1 MQYRRLTAGR
11 PVRPVLAMF
20 RPRVARHRLRPSH
33 LAGMSR
39 AAASARALHVRTRH
53 LEARIARLD
62 CYARCVAH
70 DLRGPVG
77 GMAGLCELA
86 MQALHQGDA
95 AKAAHLLDAV
105 CQNGGKLLGT
115 IDDLMVL
122 ARAGIPGR
130 HASLSRVD
138 LAHCVQEAAELVQL
152 SQGAGERPRAL
163 ELTLHSLPPVAG
175 HRGLL
180 RQLFVNLIGNAVKFS
195 RHADGPRIQVG
206 CMHRADGAVIFVRD
220 NGIGFDPQEHPR
232 LFEPFVRGR
241 DTGVAGHGVGL
252 DIVRRIVEHHGG
264 RVWAESHPD
273 RGTTIYFTLQTAPD

>member
-1 MQYRRLTAGR
+1 MQYRRLTSGR
-11 PVRPVLAMF
+11 VARPVLAVF
-20 RPRVARHRLRPSH
+20 RPRAARHRMRPSH

-39 AAASARALHVRTRH
+39 ATASARALHVRTRH
-53 LEARIARLD
+53 LEARIAKLD

-70 DLRGPVG
+70 DLRGPLG

-86 MQALHQGDA
+86 MQALRQGDA
-95 AKAAHLLDAV
+95 GKATHLLDAV
-105 CQNGGKLLGT
+105 CQHGGKLLGT

-122 ARAGIPGR
+122 ARAGMPGR
-130 HASLSRVD
+130 RAPLSRVN

-152 SQGAGERPRAL
+152 SLSSGERARAL
-163 ELTLHSLPPVAG
+163 QLSLQSLPPVAG

-180 RQLFVNLIGNAVKFS
+180 RQLFVNLIGNAVKFA
-195 RHADGPRIQVG
+195 RHADTPHIQVG
-206 CMHRADGAVIFVRD
+206 CLQRTEGAVIFVRD

-241 DTGVAGHGVGL
+241 DTGVPGHGVGL

-264 RVWAESHPD
+264 RVWAESHPNA
-273 RGTTIYFTLQTAPD
+273 GTTIYFTLQAAPD

>member
-1 MQYRRLTAGR
+1 MQYRRLTSGR
-11 PVRPVLAMF
+11 FSRPVLAMF
-20 RPRVARHRLRPSH
+20 RPRAARHRLRSSH

-39 AAASARALHVRTRH
+39 ASTSARAMHLRTRH

-86 MQALHQGDA
+86 MQALRQGDA
-95 AKAAHLLDAV
+95 GKAAHLLGAV
-105 CQNGGKLLGT
+105 CQHGGKLLGT

-122 ARAGIPGR
+122 ARAGTPGR
-130 HASLSRVD
+130 RPALNEVD

-152 SQGAGERPRAL
+152 SQGTGERTRDL
-163 ELTLHSLPPVAG
+163 ELTLHALPQVAG

-180 RQLFVNLIGNAVKFS
+180 RQLFVNLIGNAVKFA
-195 RHADGPRIQVG
+195 RHTDTPHIQIG
-206 CMHRADGAVIFVRD
+206 CVQRPDGAVIFVRD
-220 NGIGFDPQEHPR
+220 NGVGFDPQEHPR

-241 DTGVAGHGVGL
+241 DTGVAGHGLGL

-264 RVWAESHPD
+264 RVWADSRPD
-273 RGTTIYFTLQTAPD
+273 AGTTIYFTLQAAPD